1 MTNVLT
7 VAAVYGYMKK
17 PMKSLHV
24 SLAIGRTVCLLTC
37 VFRWSPGHNAM
48 HTVHA
53 DDVAG
58 GLWAASEWMFRVG
71 RDEALK
77 LAGEEIAWKN
87 DRSKLGEVTG
97 MPPPDKKIIAP
108 LFNLVS
114 IILLFIR
121 VDVFKTQLFI
131 DGRQRDDA

>member
-1 MTNVLT
+1 L
-7 VAAVYGYMKK
+7 AALSVY
-17 PMKSLHV
+17 
-24 SLAIGRTVCLLTC
+24 LL

-58 GLWAASEWMFRVG
+58 GLWAAAEWMCRVG

-87 DRSKLGEVTG
+87 DKSKLAEVTG

-114 IILLFIR
+114 IITFIG
-121 VDVFKTQLFI
+121 VDGFKTKT
-131 DGRQRDDA
+131 